1 MIIQWDKWVME
12 RLPMKLRTV
21 LLFAFCTAFTE
32 PVVRLYNELVK
43 WQRKMK
49 TKSGGSPQVCMI
61 KRTVFDELGIMIE
74 ILEGDGKPVDF
85 IIQTAFTDTDKERQ
99 LFALLDRYK
108 LAGKSYAYENKEI
121 TFECTW
127 SKYMCEDNP
136 LRFGWS
142 KWVCELHKPEAV
154 NTITITYYWQYDES
168 WGAKIIKRMRFT
180 AEHPVQ
186 TDLDISSDMY
196 LLNQHQQGALK
207 LTYTLKAGHS
217 SYVLDTWVMDRHE
230 NERVSPAFDTIYNYK
245 LKIVDVE

>member
-1 MIIQWDKWVME
+1 M
-12 RLPMKLRTV
+12 RLRMPRMRAFSFV
-21 LLFAFCTAFTE
+21 LCRPIEGMYAEFA
-32 PVVRLYNELVK
+32 R
-43 WQRKMK
+43 WRKRMRAK
-49 TKSGGSPQVCMI
+49 AGGSPQVCMI
-61 KRTVFDELGIMIE
+61 KRTVLDELGIMIE

-108 LAGKSYAYENKEI
+108 LAGKSYAYENREI
-121 TFECTW
+121 TFEYTW
-127 SKYMCEDNP
+127 SKYVCEDNP

-142 KWVCELHKPEAV
+142 KWVCELNKPAAV

-168 WGAKIIKRMRFT
+168 WGAKIIKRMRVT

-186 TDLDISSDMY
+186 TDLDIRSDMY

-207 LTYTLKAGHS
+207 VTYTLKAGNS
-217 SYVLDTWVMDRHE
+217 SHVMDTWVMDRHE
-230 NERVSPAFDTIYNYK
+230 NERVSPAFDVVYEYK

>member
-1 MIIQWDKWVME
+1 MNVDWRKWVTEM
-12 RLPMKLRTV
+12 LPMRLRMPRMRALSFV
-21 LLFAFCTAFTE
+21 LCRPIEGTYAEFA
-32 PVVRLYNELVK
+32 R
-43 WQRKMK
+43 WRKRMRAK
-49 TKSGGSPQVCMI
+49 AGGSPQVCMI

-108 LAGKSYAYENKEI
+108 LAGKSYAYENKEVA
-121 TFECTW
+121 FNCTW
-127 SKYMCEDNP
+127 SSYVCEDNP

-142 KWVCELHKPEAV
+142 KWVCELNKPEAV

-168 WGAKIIKRMRFT
+168 WGAKIIKKMRFS
-180 AEHPVQ
+180 AEYPVQ
-186 TDLDISSDMY
+186 TDLDIRSDVY

-207 LTYTLKAGHS
+207 VLYTLKAGRS
-217 SYVLDTWVMDRHE
+217 SYVVDTWVIDRHE
-230 NERVSPAFDTIYNYK
+230 NESVSPAFDAVYNYK